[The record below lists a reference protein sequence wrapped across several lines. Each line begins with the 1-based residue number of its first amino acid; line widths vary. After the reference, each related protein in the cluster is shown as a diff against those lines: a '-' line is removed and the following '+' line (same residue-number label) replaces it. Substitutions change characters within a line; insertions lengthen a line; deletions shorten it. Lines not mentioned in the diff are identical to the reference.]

1 MWQEIAV
8 GLLVAASAFFI
19 GKRFWNSFKGVRT
32 GSANCRCGCSTCEQG
47 FNSPSDCATAGLKE
61 PRVR

>member
-8 GLLVAASAFFI
+8 GLLVAASAIFI
-19 GKRFWNSFKGVRT
+19 GKRFWNIFRAAQT
-32 GSANCRCGCSTCEQG
+32 GSTNCGCGCSGCEQVS
-47 FNSPSDCATAGLKE
+47 NSPSDCATAGLKE